1 MNTIYHLWPK
11 GKLNLYNIIS
21 TTSYTSN
28 YLEKNIKKRFNN
40 RGYPILISS
49 GRVGITL
56 ILINLKIKKNEKVK
70 IFPYA
75 SQCVKDAVLKVGIP
89 SFSKSKLKSSIN
101 IIYHQ
106 YGYINFNSYKGLI
119 IEDSVDSLVKKNGK
133 LFLAGGNYEIWSLN
147 KILGSFGGAILW
159 CKNKRDYEK
168 IIKIRDNRNSY
179 TNLSWFI
186 KLISTKFNFLAP
198 LWYKIEILGGPV
210 PKWALKQLFLD
221 LKNWDEITK
230 QRLKRFE
237 IFKDLIPK
245 WAKVEKTRIPCV
257 IPSKLTKKNI
267 NYLKKLGMHFGERH
281 FLVNNN
287 KLIKVF
293 LISIHQDIPII
304 ILKKIRK
311 ILLT

>member
-1 MNTIYHLWPK
+1 MCFEQ
-11 GKLNLYNIIS
+11 
-21 TTSYTSN
+21 TSLCLSM
-28 YLEKNIKKRFNN
+28 
-40 RGYPILISS
+40 ISS
-49 GRVGITL
+49 IFFTL
-56 ILINLKIKKNEKVK
+56 V
-70 IFPYA
+70 A
-75 SQCVKDAVLKVGIP
+75 

-168 IIKIRDNRNSY
+168 IVKIRDNRNIY

-210 PKWALKQLFLD
+210 PKWALKQLSLD

-230 QRLKRFE
+230 QRLKSELKNFLNKTE
-237 IFKDLIPK
+237 I
-245 WAKVEKTRIPCV
+245 
-257 IPSKLTKKNI
+257 KLFYK
-267 NYLKKLGMHFGERH
+267 
-281 FLVNNN
+281 
-287 KLIKVF
+287 
-293 LISIHQDIPII
+293 S
-304 ILKKIRK
+304 LKKIPGVL
-311 ILLT
+311 IT